1 MSDPA
6 GRLNIQLRRTAQ
18 GRVCAIDSTRP
29 VMASRLLVGRTPME
43 AAALL
48 PILFSICGKAQ
59 ASACVTAL
67 ERADGLTPIPVVQ
80 AGRQRLVAV
89 ETIREHLWRIL
100 LDWPRWLDE
109 LAERAD
115 MADMLAQTKAL
126 FGVCDPDGQLFRPGA
141 GGTVI
146 DQAAFDRLL
155 NELDARL
162 ARCLFGLPADHWLE
176 TIKDGRGFA
185 HWCET
190 TGTGAARLLRHLLD
204 SGEAVIGQSSV
215 AALPEIPDAELIARL
230 TAPDGAEF
238 IARPTWNGCAHE
250 TSPFTRRAACAPL
263 PDLVSCYGRGILARL
278 AAQLLEVACLL
289 AEIRTDLADAPA
301 STPVESGIGIGRAAA
316 ARGLL
321 IHLAQVEQG
330 RIRDYR
336 ILAPTE
342 WNFHPQGVVAQ
353 ALMGLPDAGDDTL
366 KRQAEH
372 IIMATDPCVA
382 FDLTLPT
389 DD

>member
-1 MSDPA
+1 
-6 GRLNIQLRRTAQ
+6 
-18 GRVCAIDSTRP
+18 
-29 VMASRLLVGRTPME
+29 ME

-67 ERADGLTPIPVVQ
+67 ERADGLTPMPIVQ

-109 LAERAD
+109 PADRAG
-115 MADMLAQTKAL
+115 MADMLAQIRAL
-126 FGVCDPDGQLFRPGA
+126 FDLLDPDGQLFRPGA
-141 GGTVI
+141 GGTAI
-146 DQAAFDRLL
+146 DHAGFERVLD
-155 NELDARL
+155 ELDARL
-162 ARCLFGLPADHWLE
+162 ARCLFGLPADRWLE
-176 TIKDGRGFA
+176 AVQDGPGLV
-185 HWCET
+185 HWCRT

-215 AALPEIPDAELIARL
+215 ATLPEIPDAELIARL

-238 IARPTWNGCAHE
+238 IARPTWNDCAHE

-263 PDLVSCYGRGILARL
+263 PDLVSSYGRGILARL

-289 AEIRTDLADAPA
+289 AEIRTDLADISAAPA

-342 WNFHPQGVVAQ
+342 WNFHPLGVVAQ

>member
-1 MSDPA
+1 MA
-6 GRLNIQLRRTAQ
+6 EWGRLQQFNREALGAQ
-18 GRVCAIDSTRP
+18 HVRSGRQ
-29 VMASRLLVGRTPME
+29 
-43 AAALL
+43 
-48 PILFSICGKAQ
+48 AQ
-59 ASACVTAL
+59 HPVTANRSGVCL
-67 ERADGLTPIPVVQ
+67 RDRLDPSGHGVAPARGPDADGGRRPSADPVFHLRQ
-80 AGRQRLVAV
+80 GPGQRL
-89 ETIREHLWRIL
+89 
-100 LDWPRWLDE
+100 
-109 LAERAD
+109 
-115 MADMLAQTKAL
+115 
-126 FGVCDPDGQLFRPGA
+126 CDGAGA

-204 SGEAVIGQSSV
+204 SGEAAIGQSSV

-263 PDLVSCYGRGILARL
+263 PDLVPCYGRGILARL

-353 ALMGLPDAGDDTL
+353 ALMSLPDAGDDTL
-366 KRQAEH
+366 KRQAER

-382 FDLTLPT
+382 FDLTLT
-389 DD
+389 TANCLCE